1 MPPVGTTVRTLY
13 AYQPIVSRTV
23 APQALPCAHCKLRL
37 CTHFTTQQSVSMQD
51 VRLLPHTLRN
61 GEELV
66 LGRCLYP

>member
-13 AYQPIVSRTV
+13 AYQPIASRTV
-23 APQALPCAHCKLRL
+23 APQALPCAHCKLRV

-51 VRLLPHTLRN
+51 ERLLPHALRS

-66 LGRCLYP
+66 LSRWLQP